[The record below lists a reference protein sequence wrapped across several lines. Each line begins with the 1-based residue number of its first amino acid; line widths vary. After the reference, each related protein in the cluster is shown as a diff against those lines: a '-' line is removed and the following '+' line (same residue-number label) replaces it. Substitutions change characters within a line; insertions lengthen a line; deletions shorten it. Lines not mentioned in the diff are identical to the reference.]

1 MIPVY
6 FNFFSIGWLIAL
18 AFYAVSAVFCFT
30 IQNRS
35 KAAFHLGMSFV
46 MAAIGSMAYVISASI
61 YLPIASMNR
70 YLTIVSTMG
79 TLTFTTQFFFCFPDD
94 DYRKQRSVLLVGM
107 WAVITFLTLY
117 FMYRSTGSGYQYL
130 FLGHMWDFKLDEL
143 SKAIGYVILL
153 YALIAIGSGVW
164 RFAVTKGR
172 VRWALLMCALSIA
185 IVGIIPS
192 IANILSRD
200 GAIGRETYLILLV
213 ALSVVGFFCVLI
225 IFINNTRDRTTFM
238 TKVIGICL
246 VFFLV
251 ILLGLSYYA
260 SGIIERSYDVIHNN
274 QTKMAISGYGQ
285 RPRDLRFIVRYSVA
299 DGTMELQYGGGPA
312 MPKFSQLQY
321 DYLNAVYYDRIMSLT
336 PANFGIEL
344 PGIINTAHPYFEG
357 YKNDLTDFV
366 ATISPSEKDPV
377 QALRRHVADV
387 NTMVF
392 YYTNKILALPAGS
405 FRQDLKSL
413 LSGSK
418 AEFGHFRRV
427 MELHIENSTGDG
439 ESLKADVL
447 KYLSLFQA
455 PGTRHYRRG
464 QDGLSHYIS
473 FLEYSR
479 QGDALYD
486 VGFSYVAYR
495 EYLHPDSLWLM
506 VLLVSVILVIS
517 IVFRF
522 FFLGT
527 LIHPL
532 NNVLDGL
539 MQVQKGNL
547 DVNIPIRVEDEIG
560 FISHNFNEMVW
571 SMSASR
577 KKLDDYALHLEEKVE
592 QRTAELKSA
601 NEYLTATMGVMD
613 AMNDEL
619 ITANKELK
627 EAERIA
633 GLDMSMASN
642 VQSSFFPKDPP
653 RSDEW
658 EITFLFRPMSGISGD
673 MYDFYEKNGNIL
685 GLSLFDVSGHGI
697 ASGLITMIAKTVIF
711 RNFHGIEDRKLHEI
725 MESVN
730 DELIKE
736 IGKVDNYL
744 TGLLLRFGGNRV
756 ELVNAGHPDPL
767 YYSGKD
773 GRVKV
778 VDIKGSSIKGMF
790 LGIEI
795 MKGSFNTLSF
805 TMNRNDMLLLYS
817 DCLLESKNPSGEE
830 FGLKRLVQA
839 LKETGAGDTKAI
851 LNGIAGALTEFTGT
865 ERLTDDL
872 TVILVRR
879 LV

>member
-18 AFYAVSAVFCFT
+18 SFYVVSAIFCFT
-30 IQNRS
+30 IKNRS
-35 KAAFHLGMSFV
+35 RAAFHLGMAFV
-46 MAAIGSMAYVISASI
+46 MAAIGSAAYAISASI

-70 YLTIVSTMG
+70 YFTISSTMG
-79 TLTFTTQFFFCFPDD
+79 TLTFATQFFFCFPDD

-107 WAVITFLTLY
+107 WAIIIVATLL
-117 FMYRSTGSGYQYL
+117 FMYRSISSGYQYL
-130 FLGHMWDFKLDEL
+130 FLGHVWDFKLDEL

-153 YALIAIGSGVW
+153 FALIAIGSGVW

-172 VRWALLMCALSIA
+172 VRWAVLMCAISIA
-185 IVGIIPS
+185 IVSVIPS
-192 IANILSRD
+192 VANILSRD

-213 ALSVVGFFCVLI
+213 ALSVVGFFLVLI

-260 SGIIERSYDVIHNN
+260 SNVNERSYDTIHHN
-274 QTKMAISGYGQ
+274 QTKMIMSGYVQ
-285 RPRDLRFIVRYSVA
+285 RPRDLRYIERYSVA
-299 DGTMELQYGGGPA
+299 DGTMELLFGGGPA
-312 MPKFSQLQY
+312 APNFSRLQY
-321 DYLNAVYYDRIMSLT
+321 DYMNAVYYERIRLLT
-336 PANFGIEL
+336 PSNCGTEL

-357 YKNDLTDFV
+357 YKNELAEF
-366 ATISPSEKDPV
+366 AGSLSPSVKDPV
-377 QALRRHVADV
+377 GAILGHMSRV
-387 NTMVF
+387 NTLVF
-392 YYTNKILALPAGS
+392 YYTNKIQGLPVDS

-413 LSGSK
+413 LAGSK
-418 AEFGHFRRV
+418 VEFGHFRRAIEMHV
-427 MELHIENSTGDG
+427 ENSTGDG

-447 KYLSLFQA
+447 KYLAPFKA

-464 QDGLSHYIS
+464 RDGLSHYIS
-473 FLEYSR
+473 FMEYNR
-479 QGDALYD
+479 QEDALYD

-495 EYLHPDSLWLM
+495 EYLHPDSMWLIL
-506 VLLVSVILVIS
+506 LLVSVVLVIS

-571 SMSASR
+571 SMSAAR
-577 KKLDDYALHLEEKVE
+577 KKLDDYAMHLEEKVE

-633 GLDMSMASN
+633 TMDMTMASN
-642 VQSSFFPKDPP
+642 VQSSFFPKEPP
-653 RSDEW
+653 RSGEW
-658 EITFLFRPMSGISGD
+658 EISFLFRPMTGISGD
-673 MYDFYEKNGNIL
+673 MYDFYERGGDIV

-697 ASGLITMIAKTVIF
+697 ASGLITMIAKTVIY
-711 RNFHGIEDRKLHEI
+711 RNFHGMEERKLHEI

-730 DELIKE
+730 EELIQE

-744 TGLLLRFGGNRV
+744 TGILVRFNGNRI
-756 ELVNAGHPDPL
+756 ELVNAGHTDPL
-767 YYSGKD
+767 FYGGKD

-778 VDIKGSSIKGMF
+778 VDIKGGSIKGMF

-817 DCLLESKNPSGEE
+817 DCMLESKDAQGEE
-830 FGLKRLVQA
+830 FGLKRLIQTF
-839 LKETGAGDTKAI
+839 KDNGTGDTKTI
-851 LNGIAGALTEFTGT
+851 LNRIGGALMEFIGS
-865 ERLTDDL
+865 EKLTDDL